1 MRAIFQPVY
10 PVLTSQALNA
20 KQLPQR
26 GGVIAVRQV
35 LVVLSVLVLAVGTSA
50 WAGNTQV
57 AVAANFAA
65 PMKRIAQQFSQDTG
79 HTATLVFGA
88 TGQLFANIQHGA
100 PFDVLLAAD
109 QHTPQALVQSGLAVA
124 QSRFTYATG
133 RLALWSAQP
142 NLSLGPDT
150 LKSGN
155 FKRLAVASPALAPYG
170 LAAQQTLASLG
181 ISVAAQSRIVQGS
194 SVTQAFQ
201 FVATGNADIGFV
213 AVSQIMAN
221 GQIERGS
228 AWLVP
233 AALHAPIR
241 QDAVLLQRATGNE
254 AASALMQYMRSAPA
268 QNTLRAF
275 GYE

>member
-1 MRAIFQPVY
+1 MPTKPRRA
-10 PVLTSQALNA
+10 TSGL
-20 KQLPQR
+20 
-26 GGVIAVRQV
+26 GAVRLLLVRLWRWLSLLV
-35 LVVLSVLVLAVGTSA
+35 LVSAPSA

-65 PMKRIAQQFSQDTG
+65 PMKRIAQQFTQDTG

-109 QHTPQALVQSGLAVA
+109 QHTPQALVQNGAAAA

-142 NLSLGPDT
+142 NVSLGPST
-150 LKSGN
+150 LERGN
-155 FKRLAVASPALAPYG
+155 FNRLAMASPALAPYG
-170 LAAQQTLASLG
+170 LAAQQTLDSLG
-181 ISVAAQSRIVQGS
+181 ISKAVKPRLVQGS

-213 AVSQIMAN
+213 ALSQIMT
-221 GQIERGS
+221 GGLVKRGS

-233 AALHAPIR
+233 AALHAPIH

-254 AASALMQYMRSAPA
+254 AAVALMRYLRSAPA
-268 QNTLRAF
+268 QSTLRAF

>member
-1 MRAIFQPVY
+1 MLAP
-10 PVLTSQALNA
+10 LALIT
-20 KQLPQR
+20 KQLTHR
-26 GGVIAVRQV
+26 INVFAVC
-35 LVVLSVLVLAVGTSA
+35 LLLGSWSGSGA

-65 PMKRIAQQFSQDTG
+65 PMQRIAQQFAQDTG

-100 PFDVLLAAD
+100 PFDLLLAAD

-133 RLALWSAQP
+133 RLVLWSAKP

-150 LKSGN
+150 LKNGN
-155 FKRLAVASPALAPYG
+155 FQRLAMASPALAPYG
-170 LAAQQTLASLG
+170 LAAQQVLASLG
-181 ISVAAQSRIVQGS
+181 VSDAVQQQLVQGS

-201 FVATGNADIGFV
+201 FVATGNADLGFV
-213 AVSQIMAN
+213 ALSQVMTN
-221 GQIERGS
+221 GQLDRGS

-233 AALHAPIR
+233 AALHDPIR
-241 QDAVLLQRATGNE
+241 QDAVLLQRAKGNE
-254 AASALMQYMRSAPA
+254 AATALIRYLRSAPA
-268 QNTLRAF
+268 QSTLRAF

>member
-1 MRAIFQPVY
+1 MY
-10 PVLTSQALNA
+10 PVLTPQVLNA

-35 LVVLSVLVLAVGTSA
+35 LVLLSLLILVIGTSA
-50 WAGNTQV
+50 WAGNAQV

-65 PMKRIAQQFSQDTG
+65 PMKRIAQQFTRDTG

-88 TGQLFANIQHGA
+88 TGQLFANIQNGA

-109 QHTPQALVQSGLAVA
+109 QHTPQALVQSGAAVA

-133 RLALWSAQP
+133 RLALWSTQP
-142 NLSLGPDT
+142 NVSLSLDT
-150 LKSGN
+150 LKRGN
-155 FKRLAVASPALAPYG
+155 FKRLAMASPALAPYG

-181 ISVAAQSRIVQGS
+181 ISDAAQSRIVQGS

-213 AVSQIMAN
+213 ALSQVMTD
-221 GQIERGS
+221 GRIERGS

-233 AALHAPIR
+233 TTLHAPIY

-254 AASALMQYMRSAPA
+254 AAAALMHYLRSAPA
-268 QNTLRAF
+268 QNTLRSF